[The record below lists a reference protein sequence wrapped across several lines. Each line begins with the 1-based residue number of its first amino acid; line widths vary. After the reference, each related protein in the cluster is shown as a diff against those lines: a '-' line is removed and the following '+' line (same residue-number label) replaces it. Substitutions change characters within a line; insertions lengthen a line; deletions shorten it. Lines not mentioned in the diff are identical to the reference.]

1 MRIFTD
7 EICRK
12 LKHYVYLYIDPASG
26 GVFYVGKGKGNRAFH
41 HLDDRSESEKCDRIR
56 AIRKAGREPKIELLA
71 HGLDE
76 YAALQL
82 EAAVIDL
89 LGCSTLTNAVRG
101 LKSGTY
107 GRMTIDQVRAIYA
120 AEEVDIKHPTI
131 LIRINDLFRYGMT
144 DIELYD
150 ATRGVW
156 KAGPKRAKAKYA
168 LAVFEG
174 VVQEVYEI
182 AGWFRGGSTL
192 CKRSGTDAPDRWE
205 FVGRIALD
213 SVRNRYRF
221 KSVRS
226 HLPQGAQN
234 PIRYVGVGGD

>member
-26 GVFYVGKGKGNRAFH
+26 EVFYVGKGKGNRAFH
-41 HLDDRSESEKCDRIR
+41 HLDDHSESKKCDRIK
-56 AIRKAGREPKIELLA
+56 AIRKSGGEPQIELLA

-82 EAAVIDL
+82 EAAAIDL
-89 LGCSTLTNAVRG
+89 LSRRTLTNGVRG
-101 LKSGTY
+101 WKSGTY
-107 GRMTIDQVRAIYA
+107 GRMTVDQVRALYA
-120 AEEVDIKHPTI
+120 ANEVDIKHPAI
-131 LIRINDLFRYGMT
+131 LIRINDLFRYDMT
-144 DIELYD
+144 PIERYD

-156 KAGPKRAKAKYA
+156 KAGPNRTKVKYA
-168 LAVFEG
+168 FAVFDG

-192 CKRSGTDAPDRWE
+192 YTREDTDAPERWE
-205 FVGRIALD
+205 FVGRIAPD
-213 SVRNRYRF
+213 SIRNRYRF

-226 HLPQGAQN
+226 HLPRGAQN
-234 PIRYVGVGGD
+234 PIRYVGIA